1 MHGLL
6 PITTTSAMSLTR
18 RLRRI
23 ARAQIGDLW
32 SHPTDRD
39 DQPEAWADDLDLDAA
54 GTAAKDGSMTD
65 PPAVP
70 DDVARAY
77 RALEVPVGSD
87 RETVKNGY
95 RRVMKAYHQDRF
107 DEDPER
113 REIAGEVSQRLN
125 AAYDTVTTYL
135 DERDG

>member
-32 SHPTDRD
+32 SPPTDRD
-39 DQPEAWADDLDLDAA
+39 DRPEAWADELNPNATD
-54 GTAAKDGSMTD
+54 TAAKDGSTD
-65 PPAVP
+65 TPAVP

-77 RALEVPVGSD
+77 RALEVPVGSN
-87 RETVKNGY
+87 RETVKKGY

-125 AAYDTVTTYL
+125 AAYETVTTYL
-135 DERDG
+135 NERDG

>member
-1 MHGLL
+1 
-6 PITTTSAMSLTR
+6 MSLTR

-39 DQPEAWADDLDLDAA
+39 DRPEAWADDADDLDLDAA
-54 GTAAKDGSMTD
+54 DTASRDGSMTD
-65 PPAVP
+65 DIPAVP

-87 RETVKNGY
+87 RETVRKGY

-125 AAYDTVTTYL
+125 AAYETVTTYL

>member
-1 MHGLL
+1 
-6 PITTTSAMSLTR
+6 MSLIR
-18 RLRRI
+18 RFRRI

-32 SHPTDRD
+32 SRSTDRD
-39 DQPEAWADDLDLDAA
+39 DRPEAWADDLNLNAA
-54 GTAAKDGSMTD
+54 RTASKDGSKDGSTD
-65 PPAVP
+65 ASTVP

-87 RETVKNGY
+87 RETVKKGY

-125 AAYDTVTTYL
+125 AAYETVTTYL
-135 DERDG
+135 NERDG

>member
-1 MHGLL
+1 
-6 PITTTSAMSLTR
+6 MSLTR

-32 SHPTDRD
+32 SRSTDRD
-39 DQPEAWADDLDLDAA
+39 DRAEQWPDDLNFDAA
-54 GTAAKDGSMTD
+54 RTTSKDGSTEAS
-65 PPAVP
+65 AVP
-70 DDVARAY
+70 EDVARAY

-87 RETVKNGY
+87 RKTVKNGY

-125 AAYDTVTTYL
+125 AAYETVTTYL

>member
-1 MHGLL
+1 MHGFL
-6 PITTTSAMSLTR
+6 PIKSTSTMSLTR

-32 SHPTDRD
+32 SRSTDRD
-39 DQPEAWADDLDLDAA
+39 DRPEARADDFDFNAG
-54 GTAAKDGSMTD
+54 GTASKDGSTD
-65 PPAVP
+65 APAVP

-87 RETVKNGY
+87 RETVKKGY

-125 AAYDTVTTYL
+125 AAYETVTTYL
-135 DERDG
+135 DEQDR

>member
-6 PITTTSAMSLTR
+6 RIKTTCAMSLTR

-23 ARAQIGDLW
+23 ARAQLGDLW
-32 SHPTDRD
+32 SRSTDRD
-39 DQPEAWADDLDLDAA
+39 DRPEARADDFDFNAA
-54 GTAAKDGSMTD
+54 GTASKDGSTD
-65 PPAVP
+65 ASTVP

-87 RETVKNGY
+87 RETVKKGY

-125 AAYDTVTTYL
+125 AAYETVTTYL
-135 DERDG
+135 DERDR

>member
-32 SHPTDRD
+32 SHTTDRD
-39 DQPEAWADDLDLDAA
+39 DRPEASADELNPNATD
-54 GTAAKDGSMTD
+54 TASKDGSTD
-65 PPAVP
+65 TPAVP
-70 DDVARAY
+70 DYVARAY

-87 RETVKNGY
+87 RETVKKGY

-125 AAYDTVTTYL
+125 AAYETVTTYL
-135 DERDG
+135 NERDG

>member
-1 MHGLL
+1 MYGFLS
-6 PITTTSAMSLTR
+6 ITTTSAMGLTR

-32 SHPTDRD
+32 SRSTDRD
-39 DQPEAWADDLDLDAA
+39 DRPEAWADDLNPSATD
-54 GTAAKDGSMTD
+54 TASTDGSTD
-65 PPAVP
+65 TPAVP

-87 RETVKNGY
+87 RETVKKGY

-125 AAYDTVTTYL
+125 AAYETVTTYL

>member
-32 SHPTDRD
+32 SHTTDRD
-39 DQPEAWADDLDLDAA
+39 DRPEASADELNPNATD
-54 GTAAKDGSMTD
+54 TASKDGSTD
-65 PPAVP
+65 TPAVP

-87 RETVKNGY
+87 RETVKKGY

-125 AAYDTVTTYL
+125 AAYETVTTYL
-135 DERDG
+135 NERDG